1 MKDKIGT
8 GWGIDPSDE
17 EKVTL
22 LLEALSYKALTIGS
36 HRYQVLHSCA
46 TGLWSALFKQKVPI

>member
-1 MKDKIGT
+1 MEDKIGT
-8 GWGIDPSDE
+8 EWGIDPSDR

-36 HRYQVLHSCA
+36 HRYQGLHSCS
-46 TGLWSALFKQKVPI
+46 TDLWITLFKQKVPI

>member
-1 MKDKIGT
+1 MMEDKIGT
-8 GWGIDPSDE
+8 EWGIDPSDR

-36 HRYQVLHSCA
+36 HRYQGLHSCS
-46 TGLWSALFKQKVPI
+46 TDL